1 MIFRFL
7 RQIFIEDYIAK
18 LVCLALGTGLWFYV
32 EFARVAQTTL
42 NIPVE
47 YIKKPAN
54 LYLKP
59 GQPRFVKITVRGREE
74 FLKFSTAGIKAEVN
88 LANAR
93 SGEASYPLLFDVRQL
108 PERVELASRP
118 ESLSVQLEKGASK
131 VVPVRVVTAGT
142 PDAQYRLLRVAAT
155 PPQVEVEGPEEAI
168 AAVQVL
174 ETEPVD
180 IENAKTTIQRK
191 ANLRLPDQVTTDK
204 IKAVMVRVEFIE
216 KSYSDEAQIEQIP
229 LKIQNLDV
237 ALNAALSDAAISVL
251 VRGEAGAVKRLKSS
265 DFYAWVNAEDTRY
278 NARTGT
284 ILPYATESGVPVKVR
299 LLSGSKKV
307 QIVAITPDKVNIR
320 FSVKPEYAKRTE
332 GGQ

>member
-1 MIFRFL
+1 MIL
-7 RQIFIEDYIAK
+7 RVLRYVFVEDYIAK

-74 FLKFSTAGIKAEVN
+74 FLKFSTTGLKAEVN

-93 SGEASYPLLFDVRQL
+93 SGEAAYPLLFDARQL
-108 PERVELASRP
+108 PERVELAARP
-118 ESLSVQLEKGASK
+118 ESLSVALEKGASK
-131 VVPVRVVTAGT
+131 VVPIRVVTTGV
-142 PDAQYRLLRVAAT
+142 PDNQYRLLRVSAT
-155 PPQVEVEGPEEAI
+155 PPQVELEGPEAAI

-180 IENAKTTIQRK
+180 IEGAKATLQRK
-191 ANLRLPDQVTTDK
+191 ANLRIPDQITTDK
-204 IKAVMVRVEFIE
+204 IKTVMVRVEFIE

-229 LKIQNLDV
+229 LKIQNLDA
-237 ALNAALSDAAISVL
+237 ALNAALSDTLVSVL

-284 ILPYATESGVPVKVR
+284 ILPYATESGVPVRVR
-299 LLSGSKKV
+299 LLSGKKKV

-320 FSVKPEYAKRTE
+320 FSVKPEYAKKTE
-332 GGQ
+332 PVP